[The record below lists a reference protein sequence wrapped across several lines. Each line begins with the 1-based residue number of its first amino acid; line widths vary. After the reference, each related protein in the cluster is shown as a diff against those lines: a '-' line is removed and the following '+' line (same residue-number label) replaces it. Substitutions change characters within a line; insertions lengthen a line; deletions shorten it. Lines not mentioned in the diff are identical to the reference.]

1 VRKALLGLGVA
12 LALAGCTKPA
22 PPGVVVLSYGTNYA
36 PSHPFSRADKV
47 WIDWIEK
54 QSHGSI
60 KIRPYWAGALLS
72 ADSSMEE
79 LRHGVADIG
88 LITPIYVRGGE
99 QLQRAQA
106 GFYQGART
114 IAQQVALY
122 RCLAAD
128 DPGYAK
134 ELQGL
139 HVLAVQG
146 GSLPGILTRDRPVT
160 TLADLRGMR
169 LRAPNELLPVL
180 RQLGADPVNMPMSE
194 VYSALAKGVI
204 DGVVAPADT
213 LKALHFA
220 EVGHHFT
227 EIAIPRGA
235 YPARAIGD
243 ESWNRLTPAQRALL
257 DQGRDVWETA
267 LDKEVSGA
275 VDVGVA
281 EGRKLHVAFHQ
292 IGAADQQRFDAIYN
306 QQEAASARD
315 LSHYGIDAMPAF
327 RRARA
332 ITAGL
337 AQTGRIDC
345 TRGNDGSAA

>member
-1 VRKALLGLGVA
+1 VRRVLALALG
-12 LALAGCTKPA
+12 LALAGCTQPA
-22 PPGVVVLSYGTNYA
+22 PPGTVVLSYGTSYA
-36 PSHPFSRADKV
+36 PGHPFSRADKA
-47 WIDWIEK
+47 WIDWVEQ
-54 QSHGSI
+54 QSRGTI
-60 KIRPYWAGALLS
+60 RIRPYWSGSLIS

-88 LITPIYVRGGE
+88 LITPIYVHGGE

-122 RCLAAD
+122 HCLAATE
-128 DPGYAK
+128 PRYGE
-134 ELQGL
+134 ELKGL

-160 TLADLRGMR
+160 SLGDLRGLR
-169 LRAPNELLPVL
+169 LRAPDELLGVL

-220 EVGHHFT
+220 EVARHFT
-227 EIAIPRGA
+227 TIAIPRGA
-235 YPARAIGD
+235 YPARAMG
-243 ESWNRLTPAQRALL
+243 EGAWGRLSPDQRALI
-257 DQGRDVWETA
+257 DRGQAVWEAA

-275 VDVGVA
+275 LEAGMA
-281 EGRKLHVAFHQ
+281 EGRRLHIQFHSVS
-292 IGAADQQRFDAIYN
+292 AADQQRFDDIYN
-306 QQEAASARD
+306 AQEAASARA
-315 LSHYGIDAMPAF
+315 LTRYGIDAMPAF

-337 AQTGRIDC
+337 RQTGRIDC
-345 TRGNDGSAA
+345 MKGQDGPAA